1 MVTKTG
7 TERAPESTSGLVAK
21 RATLSARTLAALK
34 AGEWATAAAAR
45 GEGVLQA
52 RRLRSGSVAFY
63 LRTTAKAGHRI
74 RVPLGIGISLAKAKE
89 LATTLSLRYQQGE
102 RDLRAALAADE
113 RELKRK
119 REANE
124 AAENAAKEA
133 TATNRTRTL
142 GALLD
147 AYADQ
152 LQRDGKSSARSVRSE
167 LHHHIKKKWPKL
179 WAMPITDVT
188 TDDLL
193 IIVAAPTENGHLRQ
207 AEKVRSYLRA
217 AFAAGMKARHNA
229 KALPTLRN
237 LRVAA
242 NPARDLAPI
251 EGANKARD
259 RALSLAELR
268 AYWKRIR
275 DVPNY
280 AALRL
285 HLLTG
290 CQRIEQLART
300 MLSDVDADSD
310 VLCLLDRKGR
320 RSEPRQHIVPLLPA
334 AIDAIRAMDGGA
346 AGPHLFTVTAGKS
359 GASYFTIRDRISEVV
374 QAMLTAGE
382 LPGGA
387 FTPGDLRRTV
397 ETRLAAVGIPENIRG
412 QLQSHGL
419 SGVQNRHYDRY
430 KYLDEKRAALE
441 TLYGLLT
448 RAKARVVPIKRTA
461 TS

>member
-1 MVTKTG
+1 MVTTTG
-7 TERAPESTSGLVAK
+7 TERAPESTNGLVAK
-21 RATLSARTLAALK
+21 RAPLSARALAALQP
-34 AGEWATAAAAR
+34 GEWATAPAAR

-52 RRLRSGSVAFY
+52 RRLKSGSVAFY
-63 LRTTAKAGHRI
+63 LRTTAKAGHRV

-89 LATTLSLRYQQGE
+89 LATILSLRYQQGE
-102 RDLRAALAADE
+102 RDLRAAIAADE
-113 RELKRK
+113 RELKRE
-119 REANE
+119 RETNE
-124 AAENAAKEA
+124 AAEKAAKEA

-167 LHHHIKKKWPKL
+167 LHHHVKKKWPKL
-179 WAMPITDVT
+179 WTMPIADVT

-193 IIVAAPTENGHLRQ
+193 VVVAAPAEDGHLRQ

-229 KALPTLRN
+229 KALPALRD
-237 LRVAA
+237 LRVST
-242 NPARDLAPI
+242 NPARDLTPI

-268 AYWKRIR
+268 TYWKRIR

-280 AALRL
+280 ATLRF

-290 CQRIEQLART
+290 CQRIEQLARV
-300 MLSDVDADSD
+300 MLSDMDADSD
-310 VLCLLDRKGR
+310 SLCLLDRKGR
-320 RSEPRQHIVPLLPA
+320 RSEPRQHLVPLISE
-334 AIDAIRAMDGGA
+334 AIDAIHAMDGGK
-346 AGPHLFTVTAGKS
+346 AGSHLFTVTSGKS
-359 GASYFTIRDRISEVV
+359 GASYFIIRDRVGEVV
-374 QAMLTAGE
+374 QAMLAADE
-382 LPGGA
+382 LPGGP

-397 ETRLAAVGIPENIRG
+397 ETRLAAVGIPESVRG

-448 RAKARVVPIKRTA
+448 RAKATVVPIKRLA